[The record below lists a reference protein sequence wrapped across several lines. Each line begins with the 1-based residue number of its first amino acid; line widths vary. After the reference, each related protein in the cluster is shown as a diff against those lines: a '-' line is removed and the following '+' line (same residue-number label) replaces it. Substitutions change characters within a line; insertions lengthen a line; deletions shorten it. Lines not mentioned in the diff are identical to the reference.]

1 MRGESSFQVTIA
13 EIEYVNI
20 HKKRKKKEK
29 KGGHLSASDSIF
41 LTGFA
46 RTKIREKKKKD
57 NR

>member
-20 HKKRKKKEK
+20 HKKRKLK

-46 RTKIREKKKKD
+46 RTKIREKKKK
-57 NR
+57 RL